1 MLPIAGEHARN
12 PGHISCVENELGLRE
27 WLEKRNCEFVVTA
40 GPLALTLGPCFFLQ
54 VTRL

>member
-27 WLEKRNCEFVVTA
+27 WLEERNCEFVVTA
-40 GPLALTLGPCFFLQ
+40 GPLALTRGPCFFLQ
-54 VTRL
+54 MT